1 MNERKPYSADDLIS
15 ILNWWENGTTPQKI
29 FGLEDFNNTDTERRQ
44 QRTFDAKCPYDAD
57 NVEKIFKKLRIK
69 SHPDK
74 FSSETPKNQQNAKKV
89 FTLLEDA
96 KNYLLYTIDLS
107 NPEHQK
113 NVFYDHYYLGWS
125 PNESLK
131 GQLENLVK
139 RIYDRKEKQ
148 QDTTEQILAI
158 KGLIEQQPDLIHHT
172 KTKGPYSAQVFEKN
186 IVYCAAEWNE
196 AALMEWLLTRYPSQ
210 IATLTE
216 TEFGFS
222 PFDIAERK
230 GYVDILKILR
240 DHFPDF
246 YAPYSEEDLT
256 YSEEDL
262 ISILKWW
269 ENGTTPQKIFGL
281 KDFNNTATERLQQ
294 HIFGG
299 KCPYV
304 AYKVEKIFE
313 KLRIKSDPDKFSSET
328 QNKQNAQKVF
338 ALLEDAKNYILFTID
353 LSNPEPQKNVFY
365 DHYYLGW
372 SPKES
377 LEGQLENLVKR
388 IYGLKEKKR
397 DTTEQILAIQGL
409 IEQKPDLIHHTKTKG
424 PYSAQVF
431 KNIVYCA
438 AEWNEAALMQ
448 WLLTYDPSKIDT
460 LTETEFGVSPFDIAV
475 REGHVDILKILRDHY
490 GDPWLRHELDRYSR
504 SEEITD
510 FTAILS
516 CYKAL
521 FPDFM
526 TRSDKLREAI
536 IGCPFIY
543 TRLDEEL
550 RKDPSM
556 MVTFLTQNPRKD
568 WLKRIPLSEL
578 DPEFAIALGDRWPL
592 LSDDLESA
600 LRVSPAPCN
609 YSKFQGAC
617 IGMLI
622 GISLPLFLWHLWP
635 ALLLLPGIAQMF
647 SQFFIIFTVSFLS
660 FLVMGSAID
669 LYSYAV
675 CVYPEARK
683 INAILQKNSFFQPEV
698 LPDNNLVDPAP
709 SNTSHEPNLDS
720 AAQRRHQGLFRTS
733 LRALD

>member
-172 KTKGPYSAQVFEKN
+172 NTKGPYSAQVFEKN

-230 GYVDILKILR
+230 GY
-240 DHFPDF
+240 
-246 YAPYSEEDLT
+246 
-256 YSEEDL
+256 
-262 ISILKWW
+262 
-269 ENGTTPQKIFGL
+269 
-281 KDFNNTATERLQQ
+281 
-294 HIFGG
+294 
-299 KCPYV
+299 
-304 AYKVEKIFE
+304 
-313 KLRIKSDPDKFSSET
+313 
-328 QNKQNAQKVF
+328 
-338 ALLEDAKNYILFTID
+338 
-353 LSNPEPQKNVFY
+353 
-365 DHYYLGW
+365 
-372 SPKES
+372 
-377 LEGQLENLVKR
+377 
-388 IYGLKEKKR
+388 
-397 DTTEQILAIQGL
+397 
-409 IEQKPDLIHHTKTKG
+409 
-424 PYSAQVF
+424 
-431 KNIVYCA
+431 
-438 AEWNEAALMQ
+438 
-448 WLLTYDPSKIDT
+448 
-460 LTETEFGVSPFDIAV
+460 
-475 REGHVDILKILRDHY
+475 VDILKILRDHY